1 MFSFIYLFCPPALAL
16 LIYER
21 MEFKRAAFV
30 CENRRREGSPEWLV
44 NLLLKYLAFTG
55 VVNAVAM
62 AVGSTF
68 IPINRMASGGHFGDN
83 ILSVRYL
90 ITACITAIVLAVAA
104 KDVSF
109 NLSISVEQKKR
120 VDKDESES

>member
-1 MFSFIYLFCPPALAL
+1 MFSFIYLFCPPSLAL

-30 CENRRREGSPEWLV
+30 SENRRREGSPEWLV

-55 VVNAVAM
+55 VVNAAAM
-62 AVGSTF
+62 AVGSIF
-68 IPINRMASGGHFGDN
+68 IPINRMASGGRFGDN

-104 KDVSF
+104 KVVSF

-120 VDKDESES
+120 VDKNESES

>member
-90 ITACITAIVLAVAA
+90 ITAIVLAVAA
-104 KDVSF
+104 KVVSF

>member
-21 MEFKRAAFV
+21 LEFKRAVFV
-30 CENRRREGSPEWLV
+30 KEKVRKEGSLEWLV
-44 NLLLKYLAFTG
+44 NLLLKYLTFTG

-62 AVGSTF
+62 ALASTF
-68 IPINRMASGGHFGDN
+68 LSIDSMAIKGQFGDG

-90 ITACITAIVLAVAA
+90 LTACLTAVLLSVAA
-104 KDVSF
+104 KIVSL
-109 NLSISVEQKKR
+109 NLSISIEQKK
-120 VDKDESES
+120 KTEEA

>member
-90 ITACITAIVLAVAA
+90 ITAKV
-104 KDVSF
+104 VSF